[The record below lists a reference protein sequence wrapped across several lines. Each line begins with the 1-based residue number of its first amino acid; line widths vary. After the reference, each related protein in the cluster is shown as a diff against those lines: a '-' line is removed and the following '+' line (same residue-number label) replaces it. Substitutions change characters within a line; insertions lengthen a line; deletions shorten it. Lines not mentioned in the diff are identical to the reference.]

1 VADLTAI
8 RITTN
13 TITVSW
19 SPPTQLPLQ
28 HSNSDSNSIHSF
40 PAILQ
45 YFVECYP
52 QDDDLPT
59 DYISEKHLQGG
70 EMQQQQQQLE
80 CMFTNLLP
88 DVVYVIRAKCFSLA
102 GWSDFCKP
110 IQPITVSYVPDIP
123 DPLEICKVTTN
134 GVLLQ
139 WHPPLRTNGRKVD
152 YYQLEVIDAR
162 STGSVEVIQQEEV
175 LLSTAATVM
184 GGNKVSSEG
193 DDDDDGASVRDIAVS
208 QLTTTTISQDQQSK
222 SAIIANSRKL
232 KRLKIQSSQGTV
244 CTIGSVVRTVPD

>member
-1 VADLTAI
+1 M
-8 RITTN
+8 
-13 TITVSW
+13 
-19 SPPTQLPLQ
+19 
-28 HSNSDSNSIHSF
+28 
-40 PAILQ
+40 
-45 YFVECYP
+45 ECYP

-70 EMQQQQQQLE
+70 DMQQQQQQLE

-110 IQPITVSYVPDIP
+110 IRPITVSYVPDIP

-162 STGSVEVIQQEEV
+162 STGIVE
-175 LLSTAATVM
+175 VM
-184 GGNKVSSEG
+184 GGNNVSSEG
-193 DDDDDGASVRDIAVS
+193 DDDDDGASVREIAVS
-208 QLTTTTISQDQQSK
+208 QLTTTTINQDQQSK
-222 SAIIANSRKL
+222 SAIIAKSRKL

-244 CTIGSVVRTVPD
+244 LYVLLDQ